1 MLQTVRELLLPAAQ
15 ARVVLLINHVL
26 SREPVA
32 LQRLQPHAGRR
43 LRVEVVDAPGW
54 LPTPPPM
61 TVAVTPAGLFELDT
75 PAMGA
80 EPDLSLRVSMPTPAQ
95 WLDMAGGQ
103 TTPPSVRI
111 DGAADLAAEMHW
123 LVDHLRW
130 DIEGD
135 LAQAI
140 GPLPARVVMSVGRAG
155 AGALRRLFAGAAP
168 QPDGTAR

>member
-26 SREPVA
+26 SREPA
-32 LQRLQPHAGRR
+32 AMQRLQAHAGRH
-43 LRVEVVDAPGW
+43 LRVELTDAPGW

-61 TVAVTPAGLFELDT
+61 NVAISPAGLFELDAPSTT
-75 PAMGA
+75 P
-80 EPDLSLRVSMPTPAQ
+80 EPDLSLRVAMPTPAQ

-103 TTPPSVRI
+103 AAVPAVRI
-111 DGAADLAAEMHW
+111 DGAADLAADMHW

-135 LAQAI
+135 LAQAV
-140 GPLPARVVMSVGRAG
+140 GAMSARVVMSVGRAG
-155 AGALRRLFAGAAP
+155 ARALRRLFAGAAP
-168 QPDGTAR
+168 QPDGPAR

>member
-1 MLQTVRELLLPAAQ
+1 M
-15 ARVVLLINHVL
+15 LLINHVL
-26 SREPVA
+26 SREPA
-32 LQRLQPHAGRR
+32 AMQRLQPHAGRR
-43 LRVEVVDAPGW
+43 LRVELADAPGW

-61 TVAVTPAGLFELDT
+61 TVTVSPAGLFELDT
-75 PAMGA
+75 AAPTA

-95 WLDMAGGQ
+95 WLDMAGGHV
-103 TTPPSVRI
+103 PAPAVRI
-111 DGAADLAAEMHW
+111 DGAADLAADMHW

-140 GPLPARVVMSVGRAG
+140 GAMPARVVMSVGRAG

-168 QPDGTAR
+168 QPDGAAR